1 MYAVIKTGGKQYRV
15 KAGDVI
21 KIEQLPGDVGQAI
34 NFAEVLLIA
43 DGDQITTGQ
52 PMINNA
58 VVTAEVVA
66 HGRHKKI
73 RIIKF
78 RRRKHHMKRMG
89 HRQNFTQVKITAIN
103 VPFFKTNTLASKS
116 VFMRCN
122 TYGRKNGRVY
132 PCVSQGT
139 DGEDPLHHQSH
150 LN

>member
-103 VPFFKTNTLASKS
+103 A
-116 VFMRCN
+116 
-122 TYGRKNGRVY
+122 
-132 PCVSQGT
+132 
-139 DGEDPLHHQSH
+139 
-150 LN
+150 